1 MLSNAKNGLLA
12 LVLWFVTNQTRAAVV
27 LVVFGLVTILALSV
41 VLMPEM
47 SAIAASATAG
57 GPCHKAYPTFSSTSL
72 QLSLGGNAVSMKQKQ
87 EYTKMALNDQGPVM
101 DVSPWPK
108 GKGSPVQTPGGSIC
122 SAKTS
127 AGALTT

>member
-57 GPCHKAYPTFSSTSL
+57 GP
-72 QLSLGGNAVSMKQKQ
+72 
-87 EYTKMALNDQGPVM
+87 
-101 DVSPWPK
+101 
-108 GKGSPVQTPGGSIC
+108 
-122 SAKTS
+122 
-127 AGALTT
+127 